1 MIKLG
6 EGVLNVIYP
15 VGSIY
20 FSINSTNPGQIFGGT
35 WSQIAQGRTLVGV
48 DINDTDFNVAQKFG
62 GSKNHRHITPLSW
75 LENPRAVGVTNDFGM
90 TTRNGSFYGIYS
102 DTSGGLG
109 INMNNYFTD
118 YESNLIPYF
127 TCYIWCRTA

>member
-15 VGSIY
+15 IGSIY
-20 FSINSTNPGQIFGGT
+20 MSINPTNPGQIFGGT

-90 TTRNGSFYGIYS
+90 TTRN
-102 DTSGGLG
+102 
-109 INMNNYFTD
+109 
-118 YESNLIPYF
+118 
-127 TCYIWCRTA
+127 

>member
-15 VGSIY
+15 IGSIY
-20 FSINSTNPGQIFGGT
+20 MSINPTNPGQIFGGT
-35 WSQIAQGRTLVGV
+35 WSQIAQGRTLMGV
-48 DINDTDFNVAQKFG
+48 DANDPDFNTSQKSG
-62 GSKNHRHITPLSW
+62 GNKKHRHVSALAWVES
-75 LENPRAVGVTNDFGM
+75 PRAVGVTNDFGLVK
-90 TTRNGSFYGIYS
+90 RNGSFYGIYS

-109 INMNNYFTD
+109 TNMNNYYTD